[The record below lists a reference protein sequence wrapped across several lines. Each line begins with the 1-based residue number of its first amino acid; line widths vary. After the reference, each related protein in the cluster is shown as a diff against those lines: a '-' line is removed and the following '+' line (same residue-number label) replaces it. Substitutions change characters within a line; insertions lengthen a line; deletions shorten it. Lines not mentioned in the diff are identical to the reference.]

1 MNRKIARKRKKVSKK
16 FMDKFWEGF
25 PENRSVE
32 KEQYKDLNFCKCTD
46 SEGNILKAA
55 DVLFCNRDMLPEMR
69 QNVEIVDGHEST
81 YYNVYSP
88 GVDFIFDK
96 NGRHNF
102 PRALETRNGTMYYKF
117 SGKSGELLP
126 YSAGE
131 VEEYTIGLKGAA
143 ATGKTTFFLQTTSE
157 NFYNALAAGT
167 SASFLNDTPKKS
179 EAEEAAEEAR
189 KEFEEGVLPEPTR
202 RGQIPPAH
210 TVLATRGTGRGKRQ
224 MLIRVQDIDGQECVE
239 DVSWNPVKYNFDMIF
254 LMIGADDLLS
264 LSEGKSAQC
273 QKVIEELRP
282 RLEVLRSQ
290 ENADVE
296 IMVIVTKADLLDQ
309 TNPYL
314 KGVFSNSVTTDSD
327 GKIVQLTHKKGFDM
341 GAFGKRS
348 RALKNYFKHTASMFF
363 NNLISMVPEKN
374 ITFAAIASIG
384 VECEE
389 IYERG
394 EYHPFCI
401 DEPLLYVLNKQ
412 GLYPTKAK
420 QGSGKTGEKT
430 GSDGEKQKDF
440 WERMWKVLGFP
451 DEYDDEFD
459 DELDDAY
466 DEEYGGEYED
476 DAYEEERDED
486 MNEDEDEPENTTD
499 RKKEKRRFKVYTGDE
514 EEDEDE
520 W

>member
-224 MLIRVQDIDGQECVE
+224 
-239 DVSWNPVKYNFDMIF
+239 
-254 LMIGADDLLS
+254 
-264 LSEGKSAQC
+264 
-273 QKVIEELRP
+273 
-282 RLEVLRSQ
+282 
-290 ENADVE
+290 
-296 IMVIVTKADLLDQ
+296 IM
-309 TNPYL
+309 
-314 KGVFSNSVTTDSD
+314 S
-327 GKIVQLTHKKGFDM
+327 
-341 GAFGKRS
+341 
-348 RALKNYFKHTASMFF
+348 
-363 NNLISMVPEKN
+363 
-374 ITFAAIASIG
+374 
-384 VECEE
+384 
-389 IYERG
+389 
-394 EYHPFCI
+394 
-401 DEPLLYVLNKQ
+401 
-412 GLYPTKAK
+412 
-420 QGSGKTGEKT
+420 
-430 GSDGEKQKDF
+430 
-440 WERMWKVLGFP
+440 
-451 DEYDDEFD
+451 
-459 DELDDAY
+459 
-466 DEEYGGEYED
+466 
-476 DAYEEERDED
+476 
-486 MNEDEDEPENTTD
+486 
-499 RKKEKRRFKVYTGDE
+499 
-514 EEDEDE
+514 
-520 W
+520 

>member
-1 MNRKIARKRKKVSKK
+1 
-16 FMDKFWEGF
+16 
-25 PENRSVE
+25 
-32 KEQYKDLNFCKCTD
+32 
-46 SEGNILKAA
+46 
-55 DVLFCNRDMLPEMR
+55 
-69 QNVEIVDGHEST
+69 
-81 YYNVYSP
+81 
-88 GVDFIFDK
+88 
-96 NGRHNF
+96 
-102 PRALETRNGTMYYKF
+102 
-117 SGKSGELLP
+117 
-126 YSAGE
+126 
-131 VEEYTIGLKGAA
+131 
-143 ATGKTTFFLQTTSE
+143 
-157 NFYNALAAGT
+157 
-167 SASFLNDTPKKS
+167 
-179 EAEEAAEEAR
+179 
-189 KEFEEGVLPEPTR
+189 
-202 RGQIPPAH
+202 
-210 TVLATRGTGRGKRQ
+210 
-224 MLIRVQDIDGQECVE
+224 
-239 DVSWNPVKYNFDMIF
+239 
-254 LMIGADDLLS
+254 
-264 LSEGKSAQC
+264 
-273 QKVIEELRP
+273 
-282 RLEVLRSQ
+282 
-290 ENADVE
+290 
-296 IMVIVTKADLLDQ
+296 
-309 TNPYL
+309 
-314 KGVFSNSVTTDSD
+314 
-327 GKIVQLTHKKGFDM
+327 M

-420 QGSGKTGEKT
+420 QGSGKSGEKT
-430 GSDGEKQKDF
+430 GPDGEKQKDF

-459 DELDDAY
+459 DESDDAY

-476 DAYEEERDED
+476 DAYEEDSDED